1 VRAARESRLK
11 SGEIFSV
18 TGEPDEICFIL
29 KNLGSQ
35 LIAARESRRI
45 APLERRALRAR
56 RSGFFISIQR
66 SSFVKLIL
74 LGAPG
79 AGKGTV
85 AKMLTQL
92 DGSVQISTGDILRGA
107 VAAGTELGKK
117 AKAFMDAGDLVPD
130 DLIMGIME
138 ERLQEPDCEK
148 GFLLDGFPR
157 TIPQAEA
164 LKELLARLGI
174 ELDMAVNLDVP
185 RDVILDRL
193 TTRRTCTGC
202 GAIYNVKS
210 KPPKVEGVC
219 DECGAAVV
227 QRDDETEEAISNRLD
242 VYNEKTA
249 PLVDYYEKEGKLVH
263 VNATSSDVVVQ
274 TIKDKLAG

>member
-1 VRAARESRLK
+1 MWPRGR
-11 SGEIFSV
+11 GCPGIFR
-18 TGEPDEICFIL
+18 PDLSDQIR
-29 KNLGSQ
+29 GV
-35 LIAARESRRI
+35 
-45 APLERRALRAR
+45 
-56 RSGFFISIQR
+56 GY
-66 SSFVKLIL
+66 VKLIL

-85 AKMLTQL
+85 AKMLTEV
-92 DGSVQISTGDILRGA
+92 DGSVQISTGDILRAA
-107 VAAGTELGKK
+107 VAAGTELGKQ
-117 AKAFMDAGDLVPD
+117 AKAAMDAGDLVSD
-130 DLIMGIME
+130 DLIMGIMG

-164 LKELLARLGI
+164 LDGLLDKLGI
-174 ELDMAVNLDVP
+174 KLDMAVELDVP

-219 DECGAAVV
+219 DECGASVV
-227 QRDDETEEAISNRLD
+227 QRDDETVEAISNRLD

-249 PLVDYYEKEGKLVH
+249 PLAGFYKDAGKLVSI
-263 VNATSSDVVVQ
+263 NATSSDVVVQ
-274 TIKDKLAG
+274 TIKDNLAG